1 MKNKAERITELVESY
16 NIESYNEG
24 IDVGGKVE
32 RERVIKH
39 IKNVESLFK
48 GNQEIKEALGV
59 LRKAITSNRRENQIA
74 KTNRENS

>member
-1 MKNKAERITELVESY
+1 MKNKAERITELGESY

-39 IKNVESLFK
+39 MKNVESLFK
-48 GNQEIKEALGV
+48 GNQDIKEALAV

-74 KTNRENS
+74 KTNRDNS

>member
-39 IKNVESLFK
+39 MKNVESLFK
-48 GNQEIKEALGV
+48 GNQDIKDALAV

-74 KTNRENS
+74 KTNRDNS

>member
-39 IKNVESLFK
+39 MKNVESLFK
-48 GNQEIKEALGV
+48 GNQDIKEALAV

-74 KTNRENS
+74 KTNRDNS

>member
-24 IDVGGKVE
+24 IDVGGKLE

-39 IKNVESLFK
+39 MKNVESLFK
-48 GNQEIKEALGV
+48 GNQDIKDALAV

-74 KTNRENS
+74 KTNRDNS

>member
-39 IKNVESLFK
+39 MKNVE
-48 GNQEIKEALGV
+48 ALAV

-74 KTNRENS
+74 KTNRDNS

>member
-48 GNQEIKEALGV
+48 GNQEIREALGV
-59 LRKAITSNRRENQIA
+59 LRKAIASNRRENQVA
-74 KTNRENS
+74 KTNRDNS

>member
-39 IKNVESLFK
+39 MKNVESLFK
-48 GNQEIKEALGV
+48 GNQDIKEALAV

-74 KTNRENS
+74 KTDRDNS

>member
-39 IKNVESLFK
+39 MKNVESLFK
-48 GNQEIKEALGV
+48 GNQDIKEALAV
-59 LRKAITSNRRENQIA
+59 LRKAITSKRRENQIA
-74 KTNRENS
+74 KTNRDNS

>member
-39 IKNVESLFK
+39 MKNVGSLFK
-48 GNQEIKEALGV
+48 GNQDIKEALAV

-74 KTNRENS
+74 KTNRDNS